1 MDMDQSE
8 LSLKDQETTDNGPV
22 ECLGKT
28 FANDEERRTY
38 FLGLLAEKLKD
49 PEFRKIEG
57 FPIGEDEDILNLS
70 DPPYYTACP
79 NPFIEEFISYYGKPH
94 NSSENYKREPY
105 AADVSEGRSGLFY
118 DAHSYHTK
126 VPHKAIMRYLLH
138 YTEPGDIVMDAFAG
152 TGMAGVAGHL
162 CGNHRIVEELG
173 YYVDS
178 DGNIYEH
185 IDCEHP
191 FSRLGPRLVILN
203 DLSPAASFI
212 ATNFNSTINYN
223 EFISAS
229 QQLLQKAN
237 DEIGW
242 VYCTSDNTDE
252 KSLLAGQL
260 EGQNNISSETPFSR
274 INYTIW
280 SDVYECGNCA
290 SDLVFWDEF
299 YNDDINKLET
309 TAICSE
315 CGSTQTKKS
324 MQRKFISEFDA
335 QLDAVV
341 NVTKQVPV
349 VIDYTNSR
357 GERKQKKPDEVDIK
371 LIEHIKALKVVDSVN
386 PLPNGVNTE
395 QPRKSHGVEYL
406 HQFYTARNLAVL
418 NKLRAIAKDSNYRKQ
433 LLFLISS
440 YDLSHSTKMTRII
453 FKKGKKP
460 VLTGYQSGTLYI
472 SSLPIEKNI
481 LAGIEKQ
488 KLPIISKSLKEIENN
503 NIVQVGSASNLSLP
517 SSSVD
522 YIFIDPPF
530 GANINYSE
538 LNIIA
543 ESSLNITTENC
554 LEAIENKV
562 QKKGL
567 NEYRELMRQSFAEC
581 YRALKPGHWMTVEFS
596 NTSAAVWNSIQEG
609 LTAAGF
615 IIANVSALSKKQ
627 GSFKAVTTPTA
638 VKQDLAISAYKP
650 NGGFEERFQAESDID
665 GLWDF
670 VTTHLTYLPIYKT
683 ENDAL
688 VIVKERDPRLLFDQV
703 VAYFVKHSRSIPI
716 SSKEF
721 QVSLREKYSERD
733 GMIFLG
739 NQVAEYDKARLSSKQ
754 LKQLSIF
761 VDDEASAIDWLRQL
775 LDEKPQTRQD
785 IHPKF
790 TQLLSG
796 IKQGEELVELDKLLE
811 QNFIKYNGE
820 STVPPQIHSYLSS
833 NFKEMRNL
841 SKSDPLLIKK
851 AKDRW
856 YVPNPDREEDLHKLR
871 ERELLKQFDEY
882 RTHTGR
888 KLKTVRIEA
897 VRCGFKKAWQQRDYS
912 TIIQIAE
919 KIPEKILQEDQKL
932 LMWFDQALTRL
943 G

>member
-1 MDMDQSE
+1 MDQSE
-8 LSLKDQETTDNGPV
+8 LSLKDLETADNGPV

-28 FANDEERRTY
+28 FANDEGRRTY

-79 NPFIEEFISYYGKPH
+79 NPFIEDFIRFYGKPY
-94 NSSENYKREPY
+94 NASEGYKREPY

-138 YTEPGDIVMDAFAG
+138 YTKPGDVVMDAFAG

-162 CGNHRIVEELG
+162 CGNRRIVEELG

-178 DGNIYEH
+178 NENIYEQMSSKQ
-185 IDCEHP
+185 P
-191 FSRLGPRLVILN
+191 FSKIGPRLVILN

-212 ATNFNSTINYN
+212 AANFNSAIKYD
-223 EFISAS
+223 EFINVS
-229 QQLLQKAN
+229 QQLLKKAN

-242 VYCTSDNTDE
+242 VYCTSDNIKE
-252 KSLLAGQL
+252 RSLLADQL
-260 EGQNNISSETPFSR
+260 EGKRNIIANTPFSR
-274 INYTIW
+274 INYIIW

-299 YNDDINKLET
+299 YNDDSNKLDT
-309 TAICSE
+309 AAICPE

-324 MQRKFISEFDA
+324 MLRKFISEFDI

-341 NVTKQVPV
+341 KIAKQVPV
-349 VIDYTNSR
+349 IIDYTNWK
-357 GERKQKKPDEVDIK
+357 GERKQKKPDDVDMR
-371 LIEHIKALKVVDSVN
+371 LIEHIKTFKVLDSVN
-386 PLPNGVNTE
+386 ALPNGVNTE

-406 HQFYTARNLAVL
+406 HQFYTARNLVVL
-418 NKLRAIAKDSNYRKQ
+418 NKLRAIANESNYRKQ

-460 VLTGYQSGTLYI
+460 VLTGYQSGTLYM
-472 SSLPIEKNI
+472 SSLPVEKNI
-481 LAGIEKQ
+481 LTGIEKQ
-488 KLPIISKSLKEIENN
+488 KLPIISKSLKEIEHNN
-503 NIVQVGSASNLSLP
+503 LVQVGSASSISVPDDSL
-517 SSSVD
+517 D

-538 LNIIA
+538 LNNIA
-543 ESSLNITTENC
+543 ESSLNIFTENS

-567 NEYRELMRQSFAEC
+567 NEYRDLMRRSFSEC
-581 YRALKPGHWMTVEFS
+581 YRVLKPGRWMTVEFS

-615 IIANVSALSKKQ
+615 IIANVSALSKQQ

-638 VKQDLAISAYKP
+638 VKQDLVISAYKP
-650 NGGFEERFQAESDID
+650 DGGFEERFQNETDIE
-665 GLWDF
+665 GFWDF
-670 VTTHLTYLPIYKT
+670 VTTHLSYLPIYKT

-688 VIVKERDPRLLFDQV
+688 VIVQERDPRLLFDQV
-703 VAYFVKHSRSIPI
+703 VAYLVKHLRSIPL

-721 QVSLREKYSERD
+721 QDGLREKYAERD

-739 NQVAEYDKARLSSKQ
+739 DQVAEYDKARLSSKQ

-761 VDDEASAIDWLRQL
+761 VDDEASAIEWLRQL
-775 LDEKPQTRQD
+775 LDDKPQTRQE

-790 TQLLSG
+790 TQVLSG
-796 IKQGEELVELDKLLE
+796 IKKGEELVELDKLLE
-811 QNFIKYNGE
+811 QNFIRYDGE
-820 STVPPQIHSYLSS
+820 CSLPPQIHSYLSS

-841 SKSDPLLIKK
+841 PKSDPRLIKK

-856 YVPNPDREEDLHKLR
+856 YVPNPDREEDLQIIR
-871 ERELLKQFDEY
+871 ERDLLKQFDEY
-882 RTHTGR
+882 KTYTGR
-888 KLKTVRIEA
+888 KLKSIRIES

-912 TIIQIAE
+912 TIIQIAK
-919 KIPEKILQEDQKL
+919 KIPQNLLQEDQKL
-932 LMWFDQALTRL
+932 LMWYDQSLTRM